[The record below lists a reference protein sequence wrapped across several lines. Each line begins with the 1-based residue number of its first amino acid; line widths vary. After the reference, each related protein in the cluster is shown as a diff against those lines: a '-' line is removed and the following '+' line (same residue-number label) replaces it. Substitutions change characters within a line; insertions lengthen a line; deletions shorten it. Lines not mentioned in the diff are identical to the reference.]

1 MSIAGWWT
9 ICRRHWLQS
18 RRRSAHRISPR
29 AGQLRYRV
37 EPTERGDWET
47 GWLYV
52 RYRSGLGLA
61 ERWATAPL
69 TQTVRVYPA
78 LRTGEEQQIFLARSR
93 QIDLQLRRAQQRGLG
108 RDFESLREYREGDD
122 LRDICWTAT
131 ARRGSP
137 ITRQYQTERSQPV
150 WIVLD
155 CGRLMRSRV
164 AVGSQELQNCQS
176 RRQAPSHS
184 KLDHACTTAVALAQL
199 ALYSG
204 DRVGLLAYG
213 QSIQQRLLP
222 GRGAA
227 HLRQLI
233 ESLAQ
238 VHAEAGEADHLRATA
253 TLNRLQPR
261 RSLILWV
268 TDLAE
273 TAMRPEVIDGALQL
287 LRRHVLLFVAM
298 AQPEVESIAQARPK
312 ECRAD
317 VPRRRRP
324 GDGRPPRTAP
334 RPPPRA
340 GRADP
345 RPEPRSAHLVG
356 AESVPDGEGTGDGV
370 ANLCNFSPSTESRP
384 PVASSEKIVI
394 VNRSIQFVSQ
404 LGDGAGVSCTAG
416 SLWCGRVLLC
426 AQAPNP
432 TSATNPFFG
441 SVTVRPTSDET
452 LKLSL
457 DDAVRRGLENNLGLK
472 EAENGEKVDHRA
484 KRNEALQEFLPTIT
498 LSGDTGVHQHNLVAL
513 GFGPSALKE
522 FSSLFPGGMLP
533 AGLSFITRDELTEGQ
548 IHLARRFFP
557 AL

>member
-1 MSIAGWWT
+1 LLLAGFLWLIPGFWDGRLAYTMLAWDLLVLMAVLFDGARLPAPGQLCAARSWSNAPALDSETEIELT
-9 ICRRHWLQS
+9 IENQGQAIIECRLVDDLPPALVQTPATHKLL
-18 RRRSAHRISPR
+18 AFPR
-29 AGQLRYRV
+29 VPASLRYRV
-37 EPTERGDWET
+37 EPSERGDWET
-47 GWLYV
+47 GWVYV
-52 RYRSGLGLA
+52 RYRSGLGLL
-61 ERWATAPL
+61 ERWARAPL

-93 QIDLQLRRAQQRGLG
+93 QIDLQLRQARQRGLG

-131 ARRGSP
+131 ARRGGL

-164 AVGSQELQNCQS
+164 AAA
-176 RRQAPSHS
+176 APGKAALPVRDPGARVHS

-213 QSIQQRLLP
+213 QGVQQRLLP

-238 VHAEAGEADHLRATA
+238 VHAESSEADHLRATA

-298 AQPEVESIAQARPK
+298 AQPEVDLIAEARPK
-312 ECRAD
+312 NVEQMFLA
-317 VPRRRRP
+317 
-324 GDGRPPRTAP
+324 AAAQEM
-334 RPPPRA
+334 A
-340 GRADP
+340 GRRELLLA
-345 RPEPRSAHLVG
+345 RLHEQG
-356 AESVPDGEGTGDGV
+356 ALTLD
-370 ANLCNFSPSTESRP
+370 L
-384 PVASSEKIVI
+384 
-394 VNRSIQFVSQ
+394 
-404 LGDGAGVSCTAG
+404 
-416 SLWCGRVLLC
+416 
-426 AQAPNP
+426 NP
-432 TSATNPFFG
+432 
-441 SVTVRPTSDET
+441 
-452 LKLSL
+452 
-457 DDAVRRGLENNLGLK
+457 
-472 EAENGEKVDHRA
+472 
-484 KRNEALQEFLPTIT
+484 EALTSSVLNQYLT
-498 LSGDTGVHQHNLVAL
+498 V
-513 GFGPSALKE
+513 KE
-522 FSSLFPGGMLP
+522 RAMV
-533 AGLSFITRDELTEGQ
+533 
-548 IHLARRFFP
+548 
-557 AL
+557 